1 MLLLFYLLS
10 AAISNGLW
18 VSAYTPIII
27 GQNITIPAN
36 ETASTPVWQ
45 TDSPEPH
52 PSYKITNIGKTAV
65 WASIYYKD
73 LGILQLDD
81 ILCKDNC
88 SSNASANVWFNVSE
102 PVYIEPLESTFLSAP
117 VNAIFYFTKLV
128 VVSSPKREDQN
139 GEAVVHV
146 AYGNGEAS
154 LDDSYRI
161 KRETR
166 KTTCGGFSKLN
177 STQIVKKVFKWG
189 GSKIPAC
196 FVKTGIDA
204 LIELFWPEKK
214 ASVWDEVL
222 EQVRFLIDEPTLRT
236 AHSVLTC
243 QISLFKRHLEKLAKK
258 INECNFDTSH
268 YYMYI
273 VEDIIGLEEE
283 IVVRNHH
290 NMTQLNMDLLPLY
303 SNIVLMKAAFYSFGI
318 KFQQKIGLTKQN
330 VANITT
336 YFKDTLHSPVNGA
349 NQHIFQTFKNNTL
362 INHYN
367 TEYSREMFARNEI
380 NAHGYVPIWDNML
393 DNPGQKLVINEVY
406 YSLADGSFYGDIIP
420 PPSDPSTSTWLSN
433 RKYNELKKLIIYK
446 SPIINCTDTV
456 VGIILVFE
464 NGELSEFGQKS
475 WKYEVVELNSTRR
488 IREIRTCR
496 NKTSDIS
503 NFRISLLQLV
513 GNDWKISN
521 EKHIFGCPSS
531 CYLQYHFAKENYYIA
546 SIFASFDHTRQLQT
560 PFLNMAVLY
569 LPIKSNVDNTAD
581 SQDWREWAY

>member
-27 GQNITIPAN
+27 GQNITILAN

-45 TDSPEPH
+45 TDPPEPH
-52 PSYKITNIGKTAV
+52 PSYKLTNTGKTAV

-73 LGILQLDD
+73 SWPLQLDD

-88 SSNASANVWFNVSE
+88 SSNTSTNVWFNVFE

-117 VNAIFYFTKLV
+117 TNAIFYFTKLV
-128 VVSSPKREDQN
+128 VVSSPKSEDQN

-146 AYGNGEAS
+146 EYGNGKAS
-154 LDDSYRI
+154 LDDSHRN

-166 KTTCGGFSKLN
+166 NAACGGFSKLN
-177 STQIVKKVFKWG
+177 STQIVKKVFEWG
-189 GSKIPAC
+189 GSKVPSC

-204 LIELFWPEKK
+204 LIELFWPEKRP
-214 ASVWDEVL
+214 SVWDEVL

-243 QISLFKRHLEKLAKK
+243 RILLFKRHLEKLAKK
-258 INECNFDTSH
+258 INESNFDTSH
-268 YYMYI
+268 YYMYV
-273 VEDIIGLEEE
+273 VEDLIGLEEE
-283 IVVRNHH
+283 IVIRNHH

-336 YFKDTLHSPVNGA
+336 YFNDTLHSPVNGA
-349 NQHIFQTFKNNTL
+349 NKHILQIFKNYTS
-362 INHYN
+362 IKYKF
-367 TEYSREMFARNEI
+367 EYDRVMFARNEI

-406 YSLADGSFYGDIIP
+406 YSEFLGFYYHDTIP
-420 PPSDPSTSTWLSN
+420 PPSDPLTSTWLSN
-433 RKYNELKKLIIYK
+433 RKYNELKKLIIYQDL
-446 SPIINCTDTV
+446 INCTDAV
-456 VGIILVFE
+456 VGITLVFE

-475 WKYEVVELNSTRR
+475 WKYVVVELNSTRR
-488 IREIRTCR
+488 IREIKITI
-496 NKTSDIS
+496 DYGVL
-503 NFRISLLQLV
+503 NFSMSLLQLV
-513 GNDWKISN
+513 GNDWIISN
-521 EKHIFGCPSS
+521 EEHKFGCPSS
-531 CYLQYHFAKENYYIA
+531 INSSILFAMKNYYIA
-546 SIFASFDHTRQLQT
+546 SIFASFDHIRRPRT
-560 PFLNMAVLY
+560 PFLHMAVLY

-581 SQDWREWAY
+581 SQDWKEWAY